1 MALAAEPGEAGG
13 DTAQVRVDELYMT
26 CELLLCH
33 PPGADEEDE
42 VEDGE
47 EGDGDGG
54 HDGVALLADDDAEGI
69 GVGGLAGGDEGDV
82 FDCSQH
88 RWFGPGLTN
97 ARIIF
102 IFQKI
107 ENSLPILVLVLGVLP
122 SPLEEQSEEME
133 RLQVSW
139 LSWVVKT
146 APQDEG
152 PLQEEE
158 EDDAA
163 IEAGDAHGREPRG
176 GRRRTWPTAQRRGGT
191 GLLLERAGVGLP
203 AVGPREVKEKL

>member
-1 MALAAEPGEAGG
+1 MVEDNLGLLVVHHGGLTQVALAAEPGEAGG
-13 DTAQVRVDELYMT
+13 DTAQVREEELYMT

-54 HDGVALLADDDAEGI
+54 HVGVALLAEDDAEGI

-82 FDCSQH
+82 FDYSQH

-102 IFQKI
+102 IPEDRKQFAYLGPGVG
-107 ENSLPILVLVLGVLP
+107 SLAQPPGGAVGGDGEAAGVVAVLG
-122 SPLEEQSEEME
+122 
-133 RLQVSW
+133 
-139 LSWVVKT
+139 
-146 APQDEG
+146 G
-152 PLQEEE
+152 
-158 EDDAA
+158 EDRS
-163 IEAGDAHGREPRG
+163 AG
-176 GRRRTWPTAQRRGGT
+176 
-191 GLLLERAGVGLP
+191 
-203 AVGPREVKEKL
+203 